1 MLWGGGDDEG
11 EFVEG
16 CGGDGVGLGGSY
28 TLGLVYRSLDLGYNG
43 SVVLS
48 LGYRLVVGIG

>member
-1 MLWGGGDDEG
+1 MLWDGGDEG

-16 CGGDGVGLGGSY
+16 CGGDGVGLGGFY
-28 TLGLVYRSLDLGYNG
+28 TLGLVYRSLDLGYDG

-48 LGYRLVVGIG
+48 LGYRLVVGMG